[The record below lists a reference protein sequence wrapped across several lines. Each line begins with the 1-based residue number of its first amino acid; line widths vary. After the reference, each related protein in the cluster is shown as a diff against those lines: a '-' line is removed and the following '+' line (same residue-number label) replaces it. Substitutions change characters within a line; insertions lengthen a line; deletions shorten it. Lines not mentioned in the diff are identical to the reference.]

1 MSNYNKF
8 VLAATGVAIVLMVLL
23 MVALAPA
30 PSAAQG
36 NVPCYRQQGGAQWVA
51 GDGCEWEVQDNGSLQ
66 LQAGATL
73 DAQIGSVL
81 MAGGYFLAPAQTPIA
96 VTPSAPIAPVGLFQP
111 FSSGAVTG
119 LTLTVGAAGQ
129 VYIYMNTGSNAV
141 TITDTGT
148 TVLGGNFAMGQYDV
162 LGVRSDGTRMI
173 ELFRSNN

>member
-1 MSNYNKF
+1 MQGKKLVGF
-8 VLAATGVAIVLMVLL
+8 WTLFGALIVLFL
-23 MVALAPA
+23 VAFWQAPV
-30 PSAAQG
+30 SSQN
-36 NVPCYRQQGGAQWVA
+36 NVPCYRTQGGATITA
-51 GDGCEWEVQDNGSLQ
+51 GSGCRYKFES
-66 LQAGATL
+66 GATL
-73 DAQIGSVL
+73 EAQVGSRI

-96 VTPSAPIAPVGLFQP
+96 VTPGSPMSANGLYQP

-129 VYIYMNTGSNAV
+129 VYVFMNTGTNAV

-148 TVLGGNFAMGQYDV
+148 TVLAGNFAMGQYDV